1 MTDIYTHTVFDITK
15 LDKKA
20 EDGTQFISLPIKK
33 DTRVLKPTKEDLTVS
48 EPVTPDKIV
57 EKLKIYGGCFVK
69 NYLPAEDCD
78 TILNDIMPHLDAYH
92 GAGTADNFISQTT
105 RRVGGTCVKS
115 KTAAEKFLAHPLNIA
130 VSDRFLSKENLFR
143 LGDDQVVTGLSRAQH
158 NSCITFA
165 VGPGSED
172 QPLHRDDILHHNIRK
187 YMETYEFGGET
198 AVGTALALKKTS
210 KECGATRF
218 IPGSHLWDHYRTPRE
233 DETVYAEME
242 KGDCF
247 FMLASCYHGGSANTT
262 KDYERIIAILF
273 MTQGTLRQEEN
284 IFLGTSMEYFKS
296 LSIPA
301 LAALGLQISQPFCG
315 WYEHEDPIKKIL
327 PESGY
332 DYPQF
337 KDVYKI
343 DPKD

>member
-1 MTDIYTHTVFDITK
+1 MTEVYTTLTVNDISPLGEK
-15 LDKKA
+15 S
-20 EDGTQFISLPIKK
+20 EDGIPLIRLPIKE

-48 EPVTPDKIV
+48 EPVTPEKIE

-69 NYLPAEDCD
+69 NYLPEEDCD
-78 TILNDIMPHLDAYH
+78 AILNDVMPHLDAFKTS
-92 GAGTADNFISQTT
+92 GDASNFISPTT
-105 RRVGGTCVKS
+105 RRVSGTCVKS
-115 KTAAEKFLAHPLNIA
+115 KTAAEKFLAHPLNLA
-130 VSDRFLSKENLFR
+130 VSDKFLGKENLFR

-165 VGPGSED
+165 VGPGSAD

-187 YMETYEFGGET
+187 YQDKYEFGGET
-198 AVGTALALKKTS
+198 AVGTVLALKKTR
-210 KECGATRF
+210 KENGATRF
-218 IPGSHLWDHYRTPRE
+218 IPGSHLWDHYRAPKE
-233 DETVYAEME
+233 EETVYAEME

-262 KDYERIIAILF
+262 KDDERIITILF

-284 IFLGTSMEYFKS
+284 IFLGTPVEYFKS

-315 WYEHEDPIKKIL
+315 WYENEDPIKLLL

-332 DYPQF
+332 DFSQF
-337 KDVYKI
+337 REVYKVVA
-343 DPKD
+343 